1 MVAALRDV
9 NGRYVGNRPVRLKK
23 SNWKE
28 KQNTGRVVGWQ
39 THRWWWWW
47 FKILGFGVGLGFQID
62 IIYAVTNRRLKGSK
76 GFQRLDSYFKVGW
89 VFPGEPSHDIP
100 CLLLQKWTRYCCFHY
115 HIQPPS
121 GPFMSTLSD
130 MCFFGETRLSK
141 WSVAAGSWPFLVHKT
156 PRSSP
161 GPTITGAIWGYTMN
175 WIAVRDH
182 VSHVSQ
188 SIAMPW
194 ANGLTGQGYW
204 LWEERSI
211 VAARCLVECT
221 SAASERNLSR
231 LEPIR
236 NISETLWC
244 RFTKRILVCAYKD
257 RNLQEMYE

>member
-1 MVAALRDV
+1 MQLQIEDWRIPKDSKDWIHTSRSAGYSQA
-9 NGRYVGNRPVRLKK
+9 NHPMISHAFCCK
-23 SNWKE
+23 SE
-28 KQNTGRVVGWQ
+28 RGIVVSTTTSNPQVVHSCQPCQ
-39 THRWWWWW
+39 TC
-47 FKILGFGVGLGFQID
+47 V
-62 IIYAVTNRRLKGSK
+62 
-76 GFQRLDSYFKVGW
+76 
-89 VFPGEPSHDIP
+89 
-100 CLLLQKWTRYCCFHY
+100 
-115 HIQPPS
+115 
-121 GPFMSTLSD
+121 
-130 MCFFGETRLSK
+130 FFGETRLSK